1 LKQLFLVEAA
11 RNQVLPLDDRGPAR
25 VVDARPTIIGD
36 RKSFSFRAG
45 SVRMPEDIVRTT
57 FNRSYS
63 IAANVEVPE
72 KGAEGVIVAAG
83 GYFAG
88 FSLYLQ
94 QGRPK
99 FTYNYFGSKYT
110 TLEGKQTLAPGKAVL
125 RYDFAYDGGGLG
137 KGGVAKLYVNDLV
150 VAEARIEATVPLGF
164 SADETLDVGVDTG
177 TPATDT
183 YEGTFP
189 FTGKI
194 GIVTFNLK

>member
-1 LKQLFLVEAA
+1 
-11 RNQVLPLDDRGPAR
+11 
-25 VVDARPTIIGD
+25 
-36 RKSFSFRAG
+36 
-45 SVRMPEDIVRTT
+45 MPEDIVRTT

-63 IAANVEVPE
+63 ITANVELL
-72 KGAEGVIVAAG
+72 KGGAAQGVIVAAG

-110 TLEGKQTLAPGKAVL
+110 TLEGKEALVPGNASL

-137 KGGVAKLYVNDLV
+137 KGGIGKLYVNDVL
-150 VAEARIEATVPLGF
+150 VAEGRFDATVPLGF
-164 SADETLDVGVDTG
+164 TADETLDIGMDTG

-183 YEGTFP
+183 YEGTLP
-189 FTGKI
+189 FNGKI
-194 GIVTFNLK
+194 AIVTFDLK